1 MQYPFSL
8 HYHFHFPDI
17 IRHLS
22 SPTVSFFL
30 VGAMP
35 ILSPLCELGGGDNSK
50 PAVDYQCPKLYSR
63 DKGSQLPFKQALL
76 KYVLKSFEGHVFSSF
91 LQRVKKVQCNSK
103 CSKKPLLFS

>member
-30 VGAMP
+30 VRAVP
-35 ILSPLCELGGGDNSK
+35 ILSALCELGGGDNSK
-50 PAVDYQCPKLYSR
+50 PAVDY
-63 DKGSQLPFKQALL
+63 
-76 KYVLKSFEGHVFSSF
+76 
-91 LQRVKKVQCNSK
+91 
-103 CSKKPLLFS
+103 